1 MHDRVCPPRR
11 MRFSFE
17 SRCRLVSL
25 IVEGMSPQ
33 AAAAACGASRA
44 TGYRLWR
51 RFREGGWAALS
62 DRPCIPVRQPRRLPA
77 AAEQEI
83 LRWRAELG
91 AGPAVIATIVERPAS
106 TVGKVLRRSG
116 CSRLPRA
123 RRDPRVR
130 YERER
135 PGELLHVDTKKLGRF
150 WAIGKRISQDGVNRS
165 RRAGWQHLHV
175 AKAYHS
181 YLWRDTC
188 LELDVGRRYTRPYSP
203 WTNGKAEALI
213 KTLLREWALPSRLP
227 DQRSPQ
233 QSAPRLPPLVQ
244 PTTTP
249 RLTGSP
255 PTNQPRLTPL
265 WSVQLAHG
273 FAEQPGVRD
282 SGRGRGVDG
291 AVEERAQRRVVDQR
305 ERSVGRERRRAH
317 SLARRA
323 ETLSVDGHGHLAP
336 GGPAHAAAD
345 DDRPAASRGGVDA
358 HPDHGRPRRAEPGE
372 AAAGP
377 REQEVARTV
386 ERGGDVRDPAVQL
399 DRPPVAGQLSRPGRR
414 VPGHAEV
421 RGCEPLVRSHLGP
434 GGRCRKPGRDGAVED
449 EVRADRAAADR
460 KRDRHLAGPE
470 QGLRPGCVDRA
481 AGADRGEQSADGEV
495 ADAGVE
501 ELAFPGALRP

>member
-175 AKAYHS
+175 AIDDHSRLAYCELLPSERKEDCAAFLRRAVARYAEQGIVVERLLSDNAKAYHS

-265 WSVQLAHG
+265 WSV
-273 FAEQPGVRD
+273 
-282 SGRGRGVDG
+282 
-291 AVEERAQRRVVDQR
+291 
-305 ERSVGRERRRAH
+305 
-317 SLARRA
+317 
-323 ETLSVDGHGHLAP
+323 
-336 GGPAHAAAD
+336 
-345 DDRPAASRGGVDA
+345 
-358 HPDHGRPRRAEPGE
+358 
-372 AAAGP
+372 
-377 REQEVARTV
+377 
-386 ERGGDVRDPAVQL
+386 
-399 DRPPVAGQLSRPGRR
+399 
-414 VPGHAEV
+414 
-421 RGCEPLVRSHLGP
+421 HLGP
-434 GGRCRKPGRDGAVED
+434 SGERFDGEALGLYEVRDGKFARAQMFYFDGIAVQ
-449 EVRADRAAADR
+449 RFLAAAQAEATPCGSQILDR
-460 KRDRHLAGPE
+460 RERTD
-470 QGLRPGCVDRA
+470 
-481 AGADRGEQSADGEV
+481 
-495 ADAGVE
+495 
-501 ELAFPGALRP
+501 